1 MNISKEDY
9 LKTIYELGGDKEQ
22 VSNKNIAT
30 ALNISRPSVSEMIKK
45 LLQDG
50 YVEYTVYQGI
60 KLTEYGAVE
69 AKKIRR
75 RHLLWEVFLVE
86 KLGYNSEEV
95 HDEAEKLEHVTNKK
109 LEKKLDEYL
118 NYPKVCP
125 HGSKIIREE

>member
-22 VSNKNIAT
+22 VSNKDIAKV
-30 ALNISRPSVSEMIKK
+30 LKISPPSVSEMIKK
-45 LLQDG
+45 LLHDG

-60 KLTEYGAVE
+60 KLTEYGAEE
-69 AKKIRR
+69 ARKIRR

-86 KLGYNSEEV
+86 KLGYNPEEV

-109 LEKKLDEYL
+109 LEEKLDEYL

-125 HGSKIIREE
+125 HGSNIIREE